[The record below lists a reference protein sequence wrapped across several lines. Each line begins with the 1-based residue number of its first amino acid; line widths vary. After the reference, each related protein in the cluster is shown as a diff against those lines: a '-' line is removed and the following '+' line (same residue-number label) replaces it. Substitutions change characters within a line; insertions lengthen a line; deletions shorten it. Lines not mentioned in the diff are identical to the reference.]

1 MAGPG
6 STIERG
12 SLAEPGSLAFFP
24 LLYIAWA
31 DGELAVEELKLLRGH
46 LREAGV
52 REGALAEWFDPEA
65 PPSAERLL
73 HLLDDVR
80 RRAAEVSPERRR
92 SLTELGIAIAEADG
106 KHPTPEERAA
116 ILRIE
121 EALGLGG
128 PDAVATL
135 FDPARPIAPLP
146 GVQPRFDPAAMA
158 RFLGGPAPETRK
170 RVCALLADGRFE
182 TAAGLS
188 TADYRAQV
196 SAWCRALADEGLGA
210 LGYPAEFGGGNDPAA
225 FIATFETLA
234 FFDLSLLT
242 KFGVQFGLFGGSIH
256 QLGSRR
262 HHEKYLRDAGTLA
275 LPGCFAMSETLHGS
289 NVYDIQ
295 TTAVY
300 DSGTRELEV
309 HTPVPGA
316 RKDYIGNAARDGRL
330 ATVFAQLEV
339 EGEGRGVHAILVP
352 IRGEDGETLPG
363 VTIED
368 CGEKLGLNG
377 VDNGRLYFDRV
388 RVPRDNLLDR
398 FGSIDDEGV
407 YRSPIASPARRFF
420 TMLGTL
426 VSGRVA
432 VGSAAL
438 GATKVA
444 LAIAVRYGARRR
456 QFGPPGE
463 AERILLD
470 YPAHQRRL
478 LPRLATTYALNF
490 ALHDLQAEYLASA
503 TAAAEAGGSGEPET
517 AGAADRRRLEAAA
530 AGLKACATWHATDTI
545 QACRESCGGRGYL
558 ANNRFAALKADSDV
572 FTTFEGDNTVLM
584 QLVAKDLLTGFRQ
597 QFGDLGA
604 LGLARFAAG
613 RARRAIAERN
623 WLISRKTSEAHLRDP
638 AFHDAILDA
647 RRSDLVLS
655 LARRVRHR
663 VARGMT
669 SFDAFTD
676 CQHHALT
683 AARAHVEC
691 EVLRSMVAAER
702 RTPSSGV
709 AEWLERL
716 RSLYALATIE
726 REAAWFLEQ
735 GYLDPP
741 KSKAIR
747 RAVTALCAEIRPQ
760 AIPLVD
766 AFDVPRSCLEGSIG
780 L

>member
-1 MAGPG
+1 MRAG
-6 STIERG
+6 S
-12 SLAEPGSLAFFP
+12 AAFYP
-24 LLYIAWA
+24 LLYVAWA
-31 DGELAVEELKLLRGH
+31 DGELADEELELLRRH
-46 LREAGV
+46 VREAGLP
-52 REGALAEWFDPEA
+52 EGALAEWLDPDA
-65 PPSAERLL
+65 PPPAERLL
-73 HLLDDVR
+73 HLLDTVR
-80 RRAAEVSPERRR
+80 RRAAEISPERRR

-106 KHPTPEERAA
+106 KHPTPEERDA

-121 EALGLGG
+121 KALGLGG

-135 FDPARPIAPLP
+135 FDPVRPIAPLP
-146 GVQPRFDPAAMA
+146 AVRPRFDQQAMA
-158 RFLGGPAPETRK
+158 RFLEGPAPETRR
-170 RVCALLADGRFE
+170 RVRDILSGGRFRLVS
-182 TAAGLS
+182 GLPTS
-188 TADYRAQV
+188 EYRARV
-196 SAWCRALADEGLGA
+196 TEWCHLLADEGLGA
-210 LGYPAEFGGGNDPAA
+210 LSYPTEYGGGGDPAGLV
-225 FIATFETLA
+225 ATFETLA

-262 HHEKYLRDAGTLA
+262 HHETYLRDAGTLA

-289 NVYDIQ
+289 NVYDIE

-300 DSGTRELEV
+300 LPATREIEI

-339 EGEGRGVHAILVP
+339 AGEGRGVHAILVP
-352 IRGEDGETLPG
+352 LRGEDGRALPG

-377 VDNGRLYFDRV
+377 VDNGRLLFDRV
-388 RVPRDNLLDR
+388 RVPAANLLDR
-398 FGSIDDEGV
+398 FASIDDDGA
-407 YRSPIASPARRFF
+407 YQSPIASPVRRFF

-426 VSGRVA
+426 VGGRVA

-438 GATKVA
+438 SATKVA
-444 LAIAVRYGARRR
+444 LTIAVRYGARRR
-456 QFGPPGE
+456 QFGPAGE
-463 AERILLD
+463 AERLLLD

-478 LPRLATTYALNF
+478 LPSLATTYALNF
-490 ALHDLQAEYLASA
+490 ALHDLQARYLAEES
-503 TAAAEAGGSGEPET
+503 GGDN
-517 AGAADRRRLEAAA
+517 GAAGNGGAARRRTEAAA
-530 AGLKACATWHATDTI
+530 AGLKAYATWHATDTI
-545 QACRESCGGRGYL
+545 QACREACGGRGYL
-558 ANNRFAALKADSDV
+558 AHNRFAALKADSDV

-597 QFGDLGA
+597 QFGDLGV
-604 LGLARFAAG
+604 LGIARFAAA
-613 RARRAIAERN
+613 RARRVIAERN
-623 WLISRKTSEAHLRDP
+623 WIISRRTGEAHLHDP
-638 AFHDAILDA
+638 EFHETILEA

-655 LARRVRHR
+655 LARRIRYR
-663 VARGMT
+663 IAGGMT
-669 SFDAFTD
+669 SFDALTD
-676 CQHHALT
+676 CQHHALA

-691 EVLRSMVAAER
+691 EILRSLLAAER
-702 RTPSSGV
+702 RTPTSGV

-716 RSLYALATIE
+716 RCLFVLSTIE
-726 REAAWFLEQ
+726 RHTAWFLEE

-747 RAVTALCAEIRPQ
+747 RTVTALCAEVRPQ

-766 AFDVPRSCLEGSIG
+766 AFDVPRASLEGSIG

>member
-1 MAGPG
+1 MSGPG
-6 STIERG
+6 SAAERG
-12 SLAEPGSLAFFP
+12 SLAPYP

-31 DGELAVEELKLLRGH
+31 DGELAAGELELLRGH
-46 LREAGV
+46 VREAGV
-52 REGALAEWFDPEA
+52 REGALDEWLDPEA

-73 HLLDDVR
+73 HLLDEVR

-92 SLTELGIAIAEADG
+92 SLTALGIAIAEADG
-106 KHPTPEERAA
+106 EHPTREERAA

-146 GVQPRFDPAAMA
+146 GVQPRFDPDAMA
-158 RFLGGPAPETRK
+158 RFLAGPAPETRK
-170 RVCALLADGRFE
+170 RVCALLSDGRFE
-182 TAAGLS
+182 AAVGLS

-196 SAWCRALADEGLGA
+196 SQWCRVLADEGLGA
-210 LGYPAEFGGGNDPAA
+210 LGYPAEFGGGDDPAA

-300 DSGTRELEV
+300 DSGTRELEL
-309 HTPVPGA
+309 HTPLPGA

-352 IRGEDGETLPG
+352 IRGEGGEPVPG

-388 RVPRDNLLDR
+388 RVPRENLLDR
-398 FGSIDDEGV
+398 FASIDDEGV
-407 YRSPIASPARRFF
+407 YWSPIASPARRFF

-444 LAIAVRYGARRR
+444 LTIAVRYGARRR

-490 ALHDLQAEYLASA
+490 ALHDLQAEYVAA
-503 TAAAEAGGSGEPET
+503 VTAAAEAGGSGEPET

-545 QACRESCGGRGYL
+545 QVCRESCGGRGYL

-604 LGLARFAAG
+604 LGLARFA
-613 RARRAIAERN
+613 IAERN
-623 WLISRKTSEAHLRDP
+623 WLISRKTSEAHLRD
-638 AFHDAILDA
+638 AGFHEAILDA

-655 LARRVRHR
+655 LARRVRR
-663 VARGMT
+663 RIAGGMT
-669 SFDAFTD
+669 SFDALTD

-691 EVLRSMVAAER
+691 EILRSMIAAER

-709 AEWLERL
+709 EEWLERL
-716 RSLYALATIE
+716 RSLYVLATIE

-747 RAVTALCAEIRPQ
+747 RTVTALCAEVRPQ
-760 AIPLVD
+760 AIPFVD

>member
-1 MAGPG
+1 MAGAG
-6 STIERG
+6 SELGAG
-12 SLAEPGSLAFFP
+12 SEPRSAAFYP
-24 LLYIAWA
+24 LLYVAWA
-31 DGELAVEELKLLRGH
+31 DGELADEELELLRRH
-46 LREAGV
+46 VREAGLP
-52 REGALAEWFDPEA
+52 GDALAEWLDPDA

-73 HLLDDVR
+73 HLLDGVR

-106 KHPTPEERAA
+106 EHPTPEERDA

-135 FDPARPIAPLP
+135 FDPLRPIAPLP
-146 GVQPRFDPAAMA
+146 SVRPRFDPEAMA
-158 RFLGGPAPETRK
+158 RFLDGPAAETRQ
-170 RVCALLADGRFE
+170 RVREILSDGRFPL
-182 TAAGLS
+182 ASGLS
-188 TADYRAQV
+188 TPEYRARV
-196 SAWCRALADEGLGA
+196 TEWCRMLADEGLGA
-210 LGYPAEFGGGNDPAA
+210 LGYPAEYGGGADPAG
-225 FIATFETLA
+225 FVATFETLA

-262 HHEKYLRDAGTLA
+262 HRETYLRDAATLA

-289 NVYDIQ
+289 NVQDIE
-295 TTAVY
+295 TTAVHLPET
-300 DSGTRELEV
+300 GEIEI

-339 EGEGRGVHAILVP
+339 GGEGRGVHAILVP
-352 IRGEDGETLPG
+352 IRREDGRALPG

-368 CGEKLGLNG
+368 CGDKLGLNG
-377 VDNGRLYFDRV
+377 VDNGRLLFDRV
-388 RVPRDNLLDR
+388 RVPVENLLDR
-398 FGSIDDEGV
+398 FGSIDDDGA
-407 YRSPIASPARRFF
+407 YHTPIASPNRRFF

-426 VSGRVA
+426 VGGRVA

-438 GATKVA
+438 SATKVA
-444 LAIAVRYGARRR
+444 LTIAVRYGARRR
-456 QFGPPGE
+456 QFGPPGGP
-463 AERILLD
+463 ERLLLD
-470 YPAHQRRL
+470 YPAHRRRL

-490 ALHDLQAEYLASA
+490 ALHDLQADYV
-503 TAAAEAGGSGEPET
+503 AAAT
-517 AGAADRRRLEAAA
+517 ADRRRIESAA
-530 AGLKACATWHATDTI
+530 AGLKAYATGHATDTI
-545 QACRESCGGRGYL
+545 QACREACGGRGYL
-558 ANNRFAALKADSDV
+558 AHNRFAALKADSDV

-597 QFGDLGA
+597 QFGDLDA
-604 LGLARFAAG
+604 LGLARFAA
-613 RARRAIAERN
+613 ARVRRVMAERN
-623 WLISRKTSEAHLRDP
+623 WIVSRKTGETHLRDP
-638 AFHDAILDA
+638 EFHETVFDA

-663 VARGMT
+663 IAGGMT
-669 SFDAFTD
+669 AFDALTD
-676 CQHHALT
+676 CQPHALT
-683 AARAHVEC
+683 AARAHIEC
-691 EVLRSMVAAER
+691 EVLRSMLEAER
-702 RTPSSGV
+702 RTPTSGV

-716 RSLYALATIE
+716 RCLFALAAIE
-726 REAAWFLEQ
+726 RDAAWFLEE
-735 GYLDPP
+735 GYFDPP

-747 RAVTALCAEIRPQ
+747 RTVTALCAEIRPQ

>member
-1 MAGPG
+1 M
-6 STIERG
+6 
-12 SLAEPGSLAFFP
+12 AEPGSLALYP
-24 LLYIAWA
+24 LLYVAWA
-31 DGELAVEELKLLRGH
+31 DGELAAEELELLREH
-46 LREAGV
+46 LREAGL
-52 REGALAEWFDPEA
+52 REGALAEWLDPEA

-73 HLLDDVR
+73 HLVDEVR
-80 RRAAEVSPERRR
+80 RRAAEVSPERKR

-106 KHPTPEERAA
+106 EHPTREERAA

-135 FDPARPIAPLP
+135 FDPVRPIAPLP
-146 GVQPRFDPAAMA
+146 EVRPRFDPEAMA
-158 RFLGGPAPETRK
+158 HFLGGPAPETRR
-170 RVCALLADGRFE
+170 RVCALLSDGRFE
-182 TAAGLS
+182 TVAGLS

-196 SAWCRALADEGLGA
+196 SEWCRELADEGLGA
-210 LGYPAEFGGGNDPAA
+210 LSYPAEFGGGDNPAA

-295 TTAVY
+295 TTAAY
-300 DSGTRELEV
+300 DPGTREIVV

-339 EGEGRGVHAILVP
+339 GGEGRGVHAILVP
-352 IRGEDGETLPG
+352 IRGEDGEPLPG

-377 VDNGRLYFDRV
+377 VDNGRLHFDRV
-388 RVPRDNLLDR
+388 RVPRANLLDR
-398 FGSIDDEGV
+398 FASIDDEGG

-438 GATKVA
+438 SATKVA
-444 LAIAVRYGARRR
+444 LTIAVRYGARRR
-456 QFGPPGE
+456 QFGPPGD

-478 LPRLATTYALNF
+478 LPRLAATYALNF
-490 ALHDLQAEYLASA
+490 ALHDLQAEYLAA
-503 TAAAEAGGSGEPET
+503 VTAEAGDSGEPET
-517 AGAADRRRLEAAA
+517 GSGGRRRRLEAAA

-558 ANNRFAALKADSDV
+558 AHNRFAALKADSDV

-613 RARRAIAERN
+613 RAGRAIAERN
-623 WLISRKTSEAHLRDP
+623 WVISRKTGESHLRDP
-638 AFHDAILDA
+638 GFHDTVFDA

-655 LARRVRHR
+655 LARRIRHR
-663 VARGMT
+663 IARGMT
-669 SFDAFTD
+669 SFDALTD

-691 EVLRSMVAAER
+691 EILRSMIAAER
-702 RTPSSGV
+702 QAPSSGV

-726 REAAWFLEQ
+726 REAAWFLER

-747 RAVTALCAEIRPQ
+747 RTVTALCAEIRPQ

>member
-1 MAGPG
+1 M
-6 STIERG
+6 
-12 SLAEPGSLAFFP
+12 
-24 LLYIAWA
+24 
-31 DGELAVEELKLLRGH
+31 LRRRV
-46 LREAGV
+46 REAGLS
-52 REGALAEWFDPEA
+52 EGALAEWLDPGA

-73 HLLDDVR
+73 HLLDDLR
-80 RRAAEVSPERRR
+80 RRAVEVSPERRR
-92 SLTELGIAIAEADG
+92 SLTELGIALAEADG
-106 KHPTPEERAA
+106 EHPTRQERAA

-121 EALGLGG
+121 RALGLDG

-135 FDPARPIAPLP
+135 FDPIRPIAPLP
-146 GVQPRFDPAAMA
+146 AVQPRFDPAGMA
-158 RFLGGPAPETRK
+158 RFLDGPAPRTRQ
-170 RVCALLADGRFE
+170 RVLALLSDGRFE
-182 TAAGLS
+182 AASGLS
-188 TADYRAQV
+188 TPDYRTQV
-196 SAWCRALADEGLGA
+196 SEWCRLLADEGLGA
-210 LGYPAEFGGGNDPAA
+210 LGYPAEFGGGGDPAG
-225 FIATFETLA
+225 FGATFETLA
-234 FFDLSLLT
+234 FFDLSLLV

-300 DSGTRELEV
+300 LHETREIEI

-339 EGEGRGVHAILVP
+339 EGEGRGVHAVLVP
-352 IRGEDGETLPG
+352 IRGEDGEPLPG

-377 VDNGRLYFDRV
+377 VDNGRLHFDRV
-388 RVPRDNLLDR
+388 RVPRENLLDR
-398 FGSIDDEGV
+398 FAGIDDEGA
-407 YRSPIASPARRFF
+407 YRSPIASPGRRFF

-426 VSGRVA
+426 VGGRVA

-438 GATKVA
+438 SATKVA
-444 LAIAVRYGARRR
+444 LTIAVRYGARRR

-463 AERILLD
+463 PERILLD

-478 LPRLATTYALNF
+478 LPRLAGTYALNF
-490 ALHDLQAEYLASA
+490 ALHDLQAELLPA
-503 TAAAEAGGSGEPET
+503 TAAEAGDSDGSEAT
-517 AGAADRRRLEAAA
+517 GASDRRRLEAAA
-530 AGLKACATWHATDTI
+530 AGLKAYATRHATDTI

-604 LGLARFAAG
+604 LGIARFAAR
-613 RARRAIAERN
+613 RARRAMAERN
-623 WLISRKTSEAHLRDP
+623 WVIARKTNEAHLRDP
-638 AFHDAILDA
+638 AFHETVLDA

-655 LARRVRHR
+655 LARRIRSR
-663 VARGMT
+663 VGGGMT
-669 SFDAFTD
+669 SFDALTD

-691 EVLRSMVAAER
+691 EILQSMIAAER

-716 RSLYALATIE
+716 RSLYALSTIE

-747 RAVTALCAEIRPQ
+747 RTVTALCAEIRPQ

-766 AFDVPRSCLEGSIG
+766 AFEVPRSCLEGSIG

>member
-1 MAGPG
+1 MAK
-6 STIERG
+6 
-12 SLAEPGSLAFFP
+12 PGSLALYP
-24 LLYIAWA
+24 LLYVAWA
-31 DGELAVEELKLLRGH
+31 DAELAAEELELLRGH
-46 LREAGV
+46 LRETGL
-52 REGALAEWFDPEA
+52 REGAFAEWLDPEA

-73 HLLDDVR
+73 HLVDEVR
-80 RRAAEVSPERRR
+80 RRAAEISPERKR

-106 KHPTPEERAA
+106 EHPTREERAA

-135 FDPARPIAPLP
+135 FDPVRPIAPLP
-146 GVQPRFDPAAMA
+146 DVRPRFDLDAMV
-158 RFLGGPAPETRK
+158 RFLDGPAPETRR
-170 RVCALLADGRFE
+170 RVCALLSDGRFE
-182 TAAGLS
+182 AVAGLS
-188 TADYRAQV
+188 TADYRARV
-196 SAWCRALADEGLGA
+196 SEWCRELADEGLGA
-210 LGYPAEFGGGNDPAA
+210 LSYPAEFGGGDDPAA

-300 DSGTRELEV
+300 DPGTREIVV

-339 EGEGRGVHAILVP
+339 DGEGRGVHAILVP
-352 IRGEDGETLPG
+352 IRGEDGEPLPG
-363 VTIED
+363 VRIED

-377 VDNGRLYFDRV
+377 VDNGRLHFDRV
-388 RVPRDNLLDR
+388 RVPRGNLLDR
-398 FGSIDDEGV
+398 FASIDDEGI

-444 LAIAVRYGARRR
+444 LTIAVRYGARRR
-456 QFGPPGE
+456 QFGPPGD

-478 LPRLATTYALNF
+478 LPRLAATYALNF
-490 ALHDLQAEYLASA
+490 ALHDLQAEYV
-503 TAAAEAGGSGEPET
+503 AAVTEEAGDSGESETGSGSR
-517 AGAADRRRLEAAA
+517 RRRLEAAA

-558 ANNRFAALKADSDV
+558 AHNRFAALKADSDV

-604 LGLARFAAG
+604 FGLARFAAG
-613 RARRAIAERN
+613 RAGRAIAERN
-623 WLISRKTSEAHLRDP
+623 WVISRKTGETHLRDP
-638 AFHDAILDA
+638 GFHDTVFDA

-663 VARGMT
+663 IARGMT
-669 SFDAFTD
+669 SFDALTD

-691 EVLRSMVAAER
+691 EILRSMIAAER
-702 RTPSSGV
+702 RTPSSDL
-709 AEWLERL
+709 AEWIERL

-747 RAVTALCAEIRPQ
+747 RTVTALCAEIRPQ

-766 AFDVPRSCLEGSIG
+766 AFHVPGSSLEGSIG

>member
-6 STIERG
+6 STAERG

-31 DGELAVEELKLLRGH
+31 DGELAAEELELLRGH

-52 REGALAEWFDPEA
+52 REAALAEWFDPEA

-146 GVQPRFDPAAMA
+146 DVQPRFDPAAMA
-158 RFLGGPAPETRK
+158 RFLGGPAPEARK
-170 RVCALLADGRFE
+170 RVCALLSDGRFE
-182 TAAGLS
+182 TAVGLS

-196 SAWCRALADEGLGA
+196 SAWCRSLADEGLGA
-210 LGYPAEFGGGNDPAA
+210 LGYPAEFGGGDDPAA

-352 IRGEDGETLPG
+352 IRGEDGEPLPG

-388 RVPRDNLLDR
+388 RVPRENLLDR
-398 FGSIDDEGV
+398 FASIDDEGV

-478 LPRLATTYALNF
+478 LPRLAATYALNF
-490 ALHDLQAEYLASA
+490 ALHDLQAEYLAAVTS
-503 TAAAEAGGSGEPET
+503 EAGDSGESEI
-517 AGAADRRRLEAAA
+517 GSAADRRRLEAAA

-545 QACRESCGGRGYL
+545 QACREACGGRGYL

-638 AFHDAILDA
+638 GFHDAILDA

-669 SFDAFTD
+669 SFDALTD

-691 EVLRSMVAAER
+691 EVLRSMLAAER

-747 RAVTALCAEIRPQ
+747 RTVTALCAEIRPQ

>member
-1 MAGPG
+1 MAEPGP
-6 STIERG
+6 T
-12 SLAEPGSLAFFP
+12 AEPGSLAFHP
-24 LLYIAWA
+24 LLYVAWA
-31 DGELAVEELKLLRGH
+31 DGELAAEELAMLRGH
-46 LREAGV
+46 LRGAGLPD
-52 REGALAEWFDPEA
+52 GALAEWLDPGA

-73 HLLDDVR
+73 HLLDEVR
-80 RRAAEVSPERRR
+80 RRAAEISPERRR

-106 KHPTPEERAA
+106 EHPTREERAA

-128 PDAVATL
+128 RDAVATL
-135 FDPARPIAPLP
+135 FDPVRPIAPLP
-146 GVQPRFDPAAMA
+146 DVQPRFDPGAMA
-158 RFLGGPAPETRK
+158 GVLGGPASETRQ
-170 RVCALLADGRFE
+170 RVRALLSDGRFE
-182 TAAGLS
+182 TVAGLS
-188 TADYRAQV
+188 IADYRARV
-196 SAWCRALADEGLGA
+196 SEWCRALADEGLGA
-210 LGYPAEFGGGNDPAA
+210 LSYPAEFGGGDDPAA

-262 HHEKYLRDAGTLA
+262 HHEKFLRDAGTLA

-289 NVYDIQ
+289 NVQDIQ
-295 TTAVY
+295 TMAVY
-300 DSGTRELEV
+300 DPETREIEV

-352 IRGEDGETLPG
+352 IRSEGGEPLPG

-377 VDNGRLYFDRV
+377 VDNGRLHFNRV
-388 RVPRDNLLDR
+388 RVPRGNLLDR
-398 FGSIDDEGV
+398 FASIDDEGA
-407 YRSPIASPARRFF
+407 YRSPVASPARRFF

-432 VGSAAL
+432 VASAAL
-438 GATKVA
+438 SATKVA
-444 LAIAVRYGARRR
+444 LTIAVRYGARRR
-456 QFGPPGE
+456 QFGSPGE

-470 YPAHQRRL
+470 YPAHRRRL

-490 ALHDLQAEYLASA
+490 AIHDLQAEYV
-503 TAAAEAGGSGEPET
+503 AAVTAEAATGASGEPE
-517 AGAADRRRLEAAA
+517 GGGVADQRRIEAAA

-597 QFGDLGA
+597 RFGDLGA
-604 LGLARFAAG
+604 LGVARFAAA

-623 WLISRKTSEAHLRDP
+623 WVISRKTSEAHLRDP
-638 AFHDAILDA
+638 AFHDAVLDA

-663 VARGMT
+663 IAGGMT
-669 SFDAFTD
+669 SFDALTD

-691 EVLRSMVAAER
+691 EILRSMTAAEGR
-702 RTPSSGV
+702 SPSSGV

-716 RSLYALATIE
+716 RCLYALATIE
-726 REAAWFLEQ
+726 RDAAWFLEQ

-747 RAVTALCAEIRPQ
+747 RTVTALCAEIRPQ

-766 AFDVPRSCLEGSIG
+766 AFDVPRSSLEGSIG

>member
-1 MAGPG
+1 M
-6 STIERG
+6 
-12 SLAEPGSLAFFP
+12 
-24 LLYIAWA
+24 AWA
-31 DGELAVEELKLLRGH
+31 DGELASEELEQLRDQIRG
-46 LREAGV
+46 AGLP
-52 REGALAEWFDPEA
+52 EGALAEWLDPGA

-73 HLLDDVR
+73 HLLDEVR
-80 RRAAEVSPERRR
+80 WRAAEVLPERRR

-106 KHPTPEERAA
+106 EYPTREERAA

-146 GVQPRFDPAAMA
+146 DVRPRFDRDAMA
-158 RFLGGPAPETRK
+158 GFIGGPAPETRR

-182 TAAGLS
+182 TVAGLS
-188 TADYRAQV
+188 TAEYRALV
-196 SAWCRALADEGLGA
+196 SEWCRVLADEGLGA
-210 LGYPAEFGGGNDPAA
+210 LGYPAEFGGGGDPAS

-234 FFDLSLLT
+234 YFDLSLLT

-300 DSGTRELEV
+300 DPGAHEIVV

-339 EGEGRGVHAILVP
+339 EGEGRGVHAVLVP
-352 IRGEDGETLPG
+352 IRGEDGKPLSG

-377 VDNGRLYFDRV
+377 VDNGRLTFDRV
-388 RVPRDNLLDR
+388 RVPRENLLDR
-398 FGSIDDEGV
+398 FASIDDEGA

-438 GATKVA
+438 SATKVA
-444 LAIAVRYGARRR
+444 LTIAVRYGARRR

-478 LPRLATTYALNF
+478 LPRLATTYALGF
-490 ALHDLQAEYLASA
+490 AIHDLQTEYLAA
-503 TAAAEAGGSGEPET
+503 TTAGEGDSGESEV
-517 AGAADRRRLEAAA
+517 GDAARRRHLEAAA

-604 LGLARFAAG
+604 LGLARFAAA
-613 RARRAIAERN
+613 RAGRAIAERN
-623 WLISRKTSEAHLRDP
+623 WVVSRKTSEAHLRDP
-638 AFHDAILDA
+638 GFHDAVLDA
-647 RRSDLVLS
+647 RRSDLLLS
-655 LARRVRHR
+655 LARRVTRR
-663 VARGMT
+663 IAGGMT
-669 SFDAFTD
+669 SFDALTD

-683 AARAHVEC
+683 AARAHVES
-691 EVLRSMVAAER
+691 EILRSMLAAER

-709 AEWLERL
+709 AEWLDRL
-716 RSLYALATIE
+716 RCLYALATIE
-726 REAAWFLEQ
+726 RDAAWFLEE
-735 GYLDPP
+735 GYFDPP
-741 KSKAIR
+741 KSRAIR
-747 RAVTALCAEIRPQ
+747 RAVTALCAEVRPQ

-766 AFDVPRSCLEGSIG
+766 AFDVPPSCLEGSIG

>member
-1 MAGPG
+1 MAGGG
-6 STIERG
+6 SAG
-12 SLAEPGSLAFFP
+12 EPGSLAFYP
-24 LLYIAWA
+24 LLYVAWA
-31 DGELAVEELKLLRGH
+31 DGELAAEELAVLRRH
-46 LREAGV
+46 LRESGV
-52 REGALAEWFDPEA
+52 PEGALAKWLDPDA
-65 PPSAERLL
+65 PPRADRLV
-73 HLLDDVR
+73 HLLDTVR
-80 RRAAEVSPERRR
+80 RRSAEVAPEKRR
-92 SLTELGIAIAEADG
+92 SLTALGIAIAEADG
-106 KHPTPEERAA
+106 VHPTREECEA

-121 EALGLGG
+121 DALGLGG
-128 PDAVATL
+128 ADAVATL

-146 GVQPRFDPAAMA
+146 DVRPGFDPEAMA
-158 RFLGGPAPETRK
+158 RFLDGPAYEARQ
-170 RVCALLADGRFE
+170 RVRGLLGDGRFE
-182 TAAGLS
+182 VVAGLS
-188 TADYRAQV
+188 THEYRAQV
-196 SAWCRALADEGLGA
+196 SDWCRALAAEGLGA
-210 LGYPAEFGGGNDPAA
+210 LGYPAEFGGGDDPAA

-262 HHEKYLRDAGTLA
+262 HHEKYLSDAGALA

-300 DSGTRELEV
+300 DPEKREIEV

-352 IRGEDGETLPG
+352 IRGEDGGPIPG

-377 VDNGRLYFDRV
+377 VDNGRLHFDRV
-388 RVPRDNLLDR
+388 RVPRENLLDR
-398 FGSIDDEGV
+398 FASIDDDGA

-444 LAIAVRYGARRR
+444 LTIAVRYGARRR

-463 AERILLD
+463 PERILLD

-490 ALHDLQAEYLASA
+490 ALHDLQAEYLAA
-503 TAAAEAGGSGEPET
+503 VTAEAEAADSGEPGT
-517 AGAADRRRLEAAA
+517 SGARDRRRLEAAA

-545 QACRESCGGRGYL
+545 QACREACGGRGYL

-604 LGLARFAAG
+604 LGLARFAAA
-613 RARRAIAERN
+613 RARRAMTERN
-623 WLISRKTSEAHLRDP
+623 WIVSRKTSEAHLRDP
-638 AFHDAILDA
+638 EFHDTVLDA

-669 SFDAFTD
+669 SFDALTD

-691 EVLRSMVAAER
+691 EVLRSMMAAEQ
-702 RTPSSGV
+702 RTPGSGV

-716 RSLYALATIE
+716 RCLYALATIE
-726 REAAWFLEQ
+726 REAAWFLEH

-747 RAVTALCAEIRPQ
+747 RMVTALCAEIRPQ

>member
-1 MAGPG
+1 M
-6 STIERG
+6 S
-12 SLAEPGSLAFFP
+12 EPGSGTAPGPGAEPASVAFYP
-24 LLYIAWA
+24 LLYVAWA
-31 DGELAVEELKLLRGH
+31 DGELADEELELLQRH
-46 LREAGV
+46 VREAGLP
-52 REGALAEWFDPEA
+52 EGALAEWLDPDS
-65 PPSAERLL
+65 PPPGDRLL
-73 HLLDDVR
+73 HLLDRVR
-80 RRAAEVSPERRR
+80 QRAPAVSPERRR

-106 KHPTPEERAA
+106 EHPTPEERDA

-135 FDPARPIAPLP
+135 FDPVRPIAPLP
-146 GVQPRFDPAAMA
+146 SVRPRFDRDAMA
-158 RFLGGPAPETRK
+158 RFLAGPGADTRG
-170 RVCALLADGRFE
+170 RVREILSDGRFHLVS
-182 TAAGLS
+182 GLS
-188 TADYRAQV
+188 TPEYRAQV
-196 SAWCRALADEGLGA
+196 TEWCRLLADEGLGR
-210 LGYPAEFGGGNDPAA
+210 LGYPAEYGGGADPAG
-225 FIATFETLA
+225 FTATFETLA

-262 HHEKYLRDAGTLA
+262 HHETYLRDVGTLA

-300 DSGTRELEV
+300 LPGTREIEI
-309 HTPVPGA
+309 HTPTPGA

-339 EGEGRGVHAILVP
+339 GGEGRGVHAILVP
-352 IRGEDGETLPG
+352 IRGEDGGALPG

-377 VDNGRLYFDRV
+377 VDNGRLLFDRV
-388 RVPRDNLLDR
+388 RVPVANLLDR
-398 FGSIDDEGV
+398 FASIDDDGA
-407 YRSPIASPARRFF
+407 YQSPIASPSRRFF

-426 VSGRVA
+426 VGGRVA

-438 GATKVA
+438 SATKVA
-444 LAIAVRYGARRR
+444 LTIAVRYGARRR
-456 QFGPPGE
+456 QFGAPGE
-463 AERILLD
+463 PERLLLD
-470 YPAHQRRL
+470 YPSHQRRL

-490 ALHDLQAEYLASA
+490 ALHDLQARHLAEE
-503 TAAAEAGGSGEPET
+503 TGGDG
-517 AGAADRRRLEAAA
+517 GADRRRTEAAA
-530 AGLKACATWHATDTI
+530 AGLKAYATWHATDTI
-545 QACRESCGGRGYL
+545 QACREACGGRGYL
-558 ANNRFAALKADSDV
+558 AHNRFAALKADSDV

-604 LGLARFAAG
+604 LGLARFAA
-613 RARRAIAERN
+613 ARVRRVMTERN
-623 WLISRKTSEAHLRDP
+623 WIISRRRGEAHLHDP
-638 AFHDAILDA
+638 EFHETILDA

-655 LARRVRHR
+655 LARRIRHR
-663 VARGMT
+663 VGRGMT
-669 SFDAFTD
+669 SFDALTD

-691 EVLRSMVAAER
+691 EILRSMIAAEG
-702 RTPSSGV
+702 RTPTSGV

-716 RSLYALATIE
+716 RCLFALSTIE
-726 REAAWFLEQ
+726 REAAWFLEE

-747 RAVTALCAEIRPQ
+747 RMVTALCAEVRPQ